1 MIFNL
6 DLNTDKAGGISDSTG
21 AHLSYQELTEWIGR
35 IKDLSLP
42 RSVVFVLADNNV
54 ESLTFFLSTIEAG
67 IVPLMINADLDSA
80 LLSMYV
86 RTYRPRYVVRPDN
99 HMPVAGETK
108 LIFRIGHYVM
118 MECGNEIYPLHTEL
132 AFLLSTSGTTGSPK
146 LVRHRY
152 SNMTANANN
161 VAAAFQFTGKD
172 RALVNLPI
180 YFTQGLNVAL
190 ANLSV
195 GAVVVLSNL
204 SLMSKAFWQLLKDEK
219 ITSITGVPFSY
230 EVMIRLGLLKM
241 NLPDLQ
247 IINEGGGR
255 LSNHV
260 FQAIAEYAAR
270 TGKKFIPTYGA
281 TETTSRMA
289 YLSAELALRKT
300 GSIGK
305 PLPHGQIELIDEG
318 GDPVKEP
325 NRQGELVYYGPN
337 VTLGYAWNK
346 EDLLKGDERHG
357 RYATGDIAYFD
368 EDGCYFIVGR
378 KGRFTKIF
386 GYRIGLDELEKILK
400 DQFSLP
406 FACTGD
412 DHNVFIYTDQPVDSK
427 EVAGFLS
434 EKLGLLI
441 SVFKVVH
448 VPQIP
453 RNSYGKIL
461 YKELEH
467 VKQES

>member
-6 DLNTDKAGGISDSTG
+6 DQRKGLALRDTNGREMT
-21 AHLSYQELTEWIGR
+21 YEELAAQ
-35 IKDLSLP
+35 IKEVCNLHLP
-42 RSVVFVLADNNV
+42 RSVVFILADNNV

-67 IVPLMINADLDSA
+67 IVPLMINADLDPA

-86 RTYRPRYVVRPDN
+86 RTYRPRCIVRPDN
-99 HMPVAGETK
+99 HTPIEGEIK
-108 LIFRIGHYVM
+108 SIFRIGHYVM
-118 MECGNEIYPLHTEL
+118 MECGNEIYPLHSEL

-152 SNMTANANN
+152 SNMTDNASN
-161 VAAAFQFTGKD
+161 VAAAFQFTEKD
-172 RALVNLPI
+172 RALANLPI

-190 ANLSV
+190 ANLCV

-204 SLMSKAFWQLLKDEK
+204 SLMSKAFWQLLKNEK

-241 NLPDLQ
+241 DLPDLKV
-247 IINEGGGR
+247 INEGGGR

-289 YLSAELALRKT
+289 YLPAELALRKT

-305 PLPHGQIELIDEG
+305 PLPHGRIELIDEDG
-318 GDPVKEP
+318 NLVKEP

-400 DQFSLP
+400 DQFSLS

-412 DHNVFIYTDQPVDSK
+412 DHNVFIYIDQPVNAR

-441 SVFKVVH
+441 SVFKVMH
-448 VPQIP
+448 VSRIP

-467 VKQES
+467 VKQEL